1 MSNHVK
7 TFLVSAL
14 LAGTSLAATAAAS
27 EHGTEAEAQEM
38 VRKAVA
44 LIKAE
49 GDAAYRTFTEHPGG
63 AFKDRD
69 MYIWVYDFEG
79 RNLAHGFNPK
89 MVGKLM
95 PDLKDVDGKEIIKEQ
110 IAVVKTKGSG
120 WYGPFKF
127 SNPVS
132 KKIETKRAFC
142 MRGAGDT
149 MVCSGIYSDQ

>member
-1 MSNHVK
+1 MKKHVV
-7 TFLVSAL
+7 TVLATAL
-14 LAGTSLAATAAAS
+14 LASAPLFAAPAVS

-38 VRKAVA
+38 VKKAVA

-69 MYIWVYDFEG
+69 MYIWVYDFDG
-79 RNLAHGFNPK
+79 KNLAHGFNPK

-95 PDLKDVDGKEIIKEQ
+95 PDLKDVDGKEIIKDQ
-110 IAVVKTKGSG
+110 IALVKTKGSG

-127 SNPVS
+127 SNPVT